1 MDFYRNSSKFHG
13 DSHSFG
19 EERQFAE
26 LKIKIEDRTDICPR
40 QERIS
45 MASENETLN
54 RIEECRQSSIGGEG
68 VSPED
73 ALWLLSLPDEY
84 SPVITDSADT
94 VREKF
99 RGKLIDPCTVMNA
112 KSGACSED
120 CHFCAQSSHFRT
132 IAPTYNLLAANKI
145 VDAARAA
152 QQNGTRRFCIGTSG
166 RSLENPT
173 ELRVVEDALGRMH
186 SELGLWAC
194 ATLGS
199 VSSETV
205 SILKEAGLNRLHHNL
220 ETSRNHFPKIVST
233 HAYDERVSTVRM
245 AKEAGISVCSGG
257 IFGVGESNEDRVS
270 LFSLLREIDVDSIP
284 INFLVPIAG
293 TPLADSNSDLEPED
307 ALRII
312 AVSRL
317 FFPTKEVRIC
327 GGRVHALG
335 DRHPEIFN
343 NGADGVMIGNYLTRS
358 GRSPDLDI
366 QMIHEK
372 GFDLVP
378 PHATTAPPI
387 RVD

>member
-1 MDFYRNSSKFHG
+1 
-13 DSHSFG
+13 
-19 EERQFAE
+19 
-26 LKIKIEDRTDICPR
+26 
-40 QERIS
+40 

-205 SILKEAGLNRLHHNL
+205 SILKEAGLDRLHHNL

-293 TPLADSNSDLEPED
+293 TPLAESNSDLDAED

-317 FFPTKEVRIC
+317 FFPTKEVRVC

-372 GFDLVP
+372 GFNLVP
-378 PHATTAPPI
+378 PHVTTAPTT